1 MNVPEHQHERKDE
14 SNGLPKVNWIL
25 KTMALFKRQVELKP
39 AFSTS
44 CKNIMLPILQK
55 LVFSKSLQNYATPP
69 GFKYLDFQCY
79 NHIIPPG
86 LKKLICFVMLQNP
99 GGVQ

>member
-1 MNVPEHQHERKDE
+1 MLKSE
-14 SNGLPKVNWIL
+14 SSGYSINS
-25 KTMALFKRQVELKP
+25 

-55 LVFSKSLQNYATPP
+55 LAFSKSLQNYATPS

-79 NHIIPPG
+79 NHVIPPG